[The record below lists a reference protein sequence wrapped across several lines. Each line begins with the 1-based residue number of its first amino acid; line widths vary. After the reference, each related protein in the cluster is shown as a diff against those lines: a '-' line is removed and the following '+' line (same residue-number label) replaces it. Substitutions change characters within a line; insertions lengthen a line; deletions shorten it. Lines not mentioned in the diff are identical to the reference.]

1 MAMRPYESSSISKGE
16 RAGSG
21 YFSGNKR
28 GIKIAVKAPK
38 KPKTAAKAS
47 ELSHVANT
55 VGDLMDCTGKRGER
69 PAAISVLS
77 PPARSDQPI
86 GFLGSIESDR
96 NR

>member
-1 MAMRPYESSSISKGE
+1 MRPYESSSISKGE
-16 RAGSG
+16 SAGSG

-28 GIKIAVKAPK
+28 AIKKLRIALKAPK
-38 KPKTAAKAS
+38 MAAKAS
-47 ELSHVANT
+47 ELSPVAKKA
-55 VGDLMDCTGKRGER
+55 GDLMDCTGKRGER

-77 PPARSDQPI
+77 PLASSDQPI